1 MATVVDQVYEIV
13 ENIGALR
20 RCVGIIAVTIVMLTG
35 CSSEPAVKGPKLI
48 SYADRQR
55 SRIEPAVNTGA
66 YGSIADK
73 LSALAQDVYTGTDLT
88 ISETI
93 LNEGKPSKGIRLTVK
108 GKVVSTGMIG
118 LPKQATV
125 SGSFVDHGAQPANKR
140 PIEFYADSTGG
151 WQASVPDI
159 EYGSQVDLFIVAP
172 ALKGGEGDI
181 QIFVYPMDKNGQSS
195 AIVTHNYRVLD
206 AGDTSNDVQVP
217 VDQ

>member
-1 MATVVDQVYEIV
+1 VRKVVDRVVYEIAQI
-13 ENIGALR
+13 IGAIG
-20 RCVGIIAVTIVMLTG
+20 RCIGIVAVTIVMLAG
-35 CSSEPAVKGPKLI
+35 CSSQPAVKGPKLI

-73 LSALAQDVYTGTDLT
+73 LSALPQDVYTGTDLT
-88 ISETI
+88 IIETV

-108 GKVVSTGMIG
+108 GKVVAAGMIG
-118 LPKQATV
+118 LPKQATISATVGEKGQV
-125 SGSFVDHGAQPANKR
+125 SKA

-151 WQASVPDI
+151 WQASVPEI
-159 EYGSQVDLFIVAP
+159 EYGSDITVYLVTP

-181 QIFVYPMDKNGQSS
+181 QIFVYPMDRNGQST
-195 AIVTHNYRVLD
+195 AVITHNYRVLD